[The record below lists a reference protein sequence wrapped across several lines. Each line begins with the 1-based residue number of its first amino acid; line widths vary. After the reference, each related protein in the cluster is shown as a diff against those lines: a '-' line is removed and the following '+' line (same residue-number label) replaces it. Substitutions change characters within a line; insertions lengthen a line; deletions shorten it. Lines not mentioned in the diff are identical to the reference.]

1 MRPGAPARV
10 RSGSVRTRLI
20 SVCDIMPT
28 ILIIEDDSHL
38 REGLELLFQIEGYRT
53 LGADDGLTGIDLAR
67 RHEPDVVLTNFQMP
81 GADGLDVV
89 NAIRSDAAL
98 ADTPIIFLTANHAP
112 GIRERAVRQGADVFV
127 TKPFNTDELIRTVA
141 ASSSS
146 AHHEHS
152 G

>member
-1 MRPGAPARV
+1 
-10 RSGSVRTRLI
+10 
-20 SVCDIMPT
+20 MPT
-28 ILIIEDDSHL
+28 ILIIEDDPHL

-67 RHEPDVVLTNFQMP
+67 RHEPDVVLTNFKMP

-112 GIRERAVRQGADVFV
+112 VIRERAVRQGADVFV

-141 ASSSS
+141 ASTSS